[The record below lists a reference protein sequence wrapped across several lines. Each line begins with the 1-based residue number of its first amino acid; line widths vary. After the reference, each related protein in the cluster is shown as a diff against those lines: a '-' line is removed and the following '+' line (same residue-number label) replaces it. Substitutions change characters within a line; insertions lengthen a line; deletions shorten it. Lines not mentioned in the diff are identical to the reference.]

1 VVVAVR
7 NSESD
12 SRAAVHGM
20 DPVPAM
26 VLDQAMEQASDQDRA
41 SVATSRIALRD
52 HCPRHAI
59 ARGEVAVRGV
69 SRVGVRQGLAR
80 HGAQAAGLV
89 SLGVE
94 QAAGAA
100 ASAQAPDPVH
110 FLADSRHRIRGTA
123 SGARPM
129 DHGAGSDSG
138 VMMTPTKTISNDWAL
153 MTEAAGD
160 PADR

>member
-1 VVVAVR
+1 
-7 NSESD
+7 
-12 SRAAVHGM
+12 M

-26 VLDQAMEQASDQDRA
+26 VLDQAMEQASDLDR
-41 SVATSRIALRD
+41 VAVVTSRIALHD
-52 HCPRHAI
+52 HCPRRVI
-59 ARGEVAVRGV
+59 ARGVVAVRGV
-69 SRVGVRQGLAR
+69 SRVGERLGLAR
-80 HGAQAAGLV
+80 HGAQAAGMV

-94 QAAGAA
+94 QAAGGA

-138 VMMTPTKTISNDWAL
+138 LMTTPTKTISNGWAL